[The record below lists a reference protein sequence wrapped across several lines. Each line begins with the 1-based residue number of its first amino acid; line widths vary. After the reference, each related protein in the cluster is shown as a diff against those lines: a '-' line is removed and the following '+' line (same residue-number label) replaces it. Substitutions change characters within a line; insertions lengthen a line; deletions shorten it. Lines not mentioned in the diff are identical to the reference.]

1 MEVFGVLIKRGRKDV
16 PETTVSE
23 CHGGVGTI
31 RVRQLLG
38 YEPRLPGVPGFPE
51 DFDSCITFMHET
63 TLPPGTSIGRHE
75 QIGNEEL
82 YYVVEGIGE
91 MTVDD
96 ETTVMEPG
104 DVCLTKNGSYHSFRN
119 IGNTDLRIIVIEAL
133 VPEKGK

>member
-1 MEVFGVLIKRGRKDV
+1 
-16 PETTVSE
+16 
-23 CHGGVGTI
+23 
-31 RVRQLLG
+31 
-38 YEPRLPGVPGFPE
+38 
-51 DFDSCITFMHET
+51 MHET